1 MAGHI
6 VIRKPKDEG
15 KKFVLSKTFD
25 SFSVIDYRKKQV
37 IVVSVDEIMD
47 FVIRCGRRMEM
58 TGRGK
63 RSEQKLSS
71 GRVTYGSHGEGQ
83 KEA

>member
-6 VIRKPKDEG
+6 VIKNLKDEG
-15 KKFVLSKTFD
+15 KKFVLSNTFD
-25 SFSVIDYRKKQV
+25 SFSVIDYKKKQV
-37 IVVSVDEIMD
+37 MVVSVDEIMD

-63 RSEQKLSS
+63 RPQDQP
-71 GRVTYGSHGEGQ
+71 GITRNFPG
-83 KEA
+83 